1 MKTMYDVRQLLKSHG
16 AIVYTRDRSLDLSLM
31 EEELRELYNWKIIDA
46 DTFQQGLLILRNENK
61 LKGGE

>member
-1 MKTMYDVRQLLKSHG
+1 
-16 AIVYTRDRSLDLSLM
+16 M